1 MNPDPAASQYTQSWI
16 LPKGYIKTIGPDGQ
30 HFILPEFM
38 VPALHEAFG
47 GHRMKEDLEVFKA
60 DGPVSSYIIP

>member
-1 MNPDPAASQYTQSWI
+1 MNPNPAASQSTESWI
-16 LPKGYIKTIGPDGQ
+16 PKGYIKTIGPDGQ
-30 HFILPEFM
+30 HYIVPDFF

-60 DGPVSSYIIP
+60 DGPVSLCIIQ